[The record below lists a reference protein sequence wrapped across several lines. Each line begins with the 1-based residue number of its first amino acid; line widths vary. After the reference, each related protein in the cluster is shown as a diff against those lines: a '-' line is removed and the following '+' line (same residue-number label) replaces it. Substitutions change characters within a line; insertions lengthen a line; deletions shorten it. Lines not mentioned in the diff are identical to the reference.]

1 MRKETKKLLASYLD
15 SLCPIIYVHHADFS
29 AVDAELL
36 RAAEPGVRFYEFN
49 NALGALDFKDKYPM
63 LEQPQGLAEFLG
75 AVMDDGFDDDDGE
88 SHEIVL
94 VLKDIHASM
103 ADPRVIA
110 LLRRIAERAVER
122 DDYRAKVVIVASKVV
137 IPQELEGFITLMDVP
152 LPDDEEIAEH
162 IRDFDEWSGR

>member
-1 MRKETKKLLASYLD
+1 MRKETKKLFASYLD

-49 NALGALDFKDKYPM
+49 NALGALDFKDKHPM

-75 AVMDDGFDDDDGE
+75 AVMDDGFDDGDE
-88 SHEIVL
+88 SHEVIL
-94 VLKDIHASM
+94 VLKDVHESLREPQI
-103 ADPRVIA
+103 IA

-152 LPDDEEIAEH
+152 LPDDEEIA
-162 IRDFDEWSGR
+162 